1 MALIALPEKSRWLPA
16 DFAVESSP
24 TGPAAPIPG
33 RRRPPL
39 LRAEDLFTS
48 AALLGAVPLPEA
60 DTLGQIHFRDR
71 QLGRVATADGR
82 RLCFNPE
89 VVLVK
94 FHSQRL
100 VAAVRVEVGQEL
112 GAVRTLA
119 GRPDVEFAELDTLQ
133 QRAFQPSDPLLTNQW
148 HHPVIGSFRAWEK
161 CRGNA
166 SVRIAIV
173 DTPFHMD
180 HPDLAPHVTNGWDV
194 VENVAVTRG
203 TGTVHSTMSAGMAA
217 AVLDNGLG
225 VAGAGN
231 CTILPININGFIS
244 EMVAAVYW
252 AATNDVRVVNL
263 SWDGA
268 HSDAL
273 NAAGAYLKTAARGLL
288 VMAGVNGSGFLNY
301 PNQPDIWCVSMTDAA
316 DNLQSHSGPHIDFAA
331 PGWNIWSTTTGGGYA
346 SGSGTSYATP
356 LVAGVVAVLFSL
368 NPTLGPDE
376 VVDILK
382 RTAFAKYGSGW
393 NEFYGWG
400 RIDFGAAADA
410 ATATLPVITGVRHVN
425 GVGEISANCR
435 PGLVC
440 SLWRSAGLNGG
451 TWLPVTDAVV
461 VINGA
466 ALSFSDPHPPGA
478 RAFYR
483 IQSSRP

>member
-1 MALIALPEKSRWLPA
+1 M
-16 DFAVESSP
+16 ESLP
-24 TGPAAPIPG
+24 TGPPPPIPG

-39 LRAEDLFTS
+39 LRAEDLSTS

-60 DTLGQIHFRDR
+60 DTLGQVHFRDR

-82 RLCFNPE
+82 WLCFNPE

-100 VAAVRVEVGQEL
+100 VAAVRVGAGQEW

-119 GRPDVEFAELDTLQ
+119 GRSDVEFAELDTLQ

-161 CRGNA
+161 CRGSA

-173 DTPFHMD
+173 DTPFQMD
-180 HPDLAPHVTNGWDV
+180 HPDLAPHVTNGWDAVANV
-194 VENVAVTRG
+194 VVTGG
-203 TGTVHSTMSAGMAA
+203 TGSVHSTMSAGMAA
-217 AVLDNGLG
+217 AVLDNGIG

-244 EMVAAVYW
+244 EMCAAVYW
-252 AATNDVRVVNL
+252 AATNEVRVVSL

-273 NAAGAYLKTAARGLL
+273 NAAGAYLKATARGLL

-356 LVAGVVAVLFSL
+356 LVAGVVAVLFSR

-382 RTAFAKYGSGW
+382 STAVSRYGSGW

-400 RIDFGAAADA
+400 RIDFGAAAEA
-410 ATATLPVITGVRHVN
+410 ATTTLPVITSVRRTN
-425 GVGEISANCR
+425 GLGEVSASCR

-440 SLWRSAGLNGG
+440 TLWRSSVLNGG
-451 TWLPVTDAVV
+451 TWSPVTDAVV
-461 VINGA
+461 STNGGT
-466 ALSFSDPHPPGA
+466 LSFFDPHPPA
-478 RAFYR
+478 AKAFYR
-483 IQSSRP
+483 VQARLP